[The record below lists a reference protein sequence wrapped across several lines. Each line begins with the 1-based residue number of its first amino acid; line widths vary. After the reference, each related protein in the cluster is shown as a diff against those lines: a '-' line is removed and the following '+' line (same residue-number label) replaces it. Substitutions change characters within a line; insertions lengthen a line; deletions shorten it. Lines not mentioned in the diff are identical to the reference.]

1 VRQIQQMVNFI
12 LNEAKDKAEEI
23 DAKTLE
29 EFNIERLRYAQQ
41 MKDKIRGEFAK
52 KKKTADT
59 QRAIARSTAINKA
72 RLMKIE
78 ARQQYFGQ
86 LKALCSREL
95 KEFSKS
101 RDKYPSLCVDLM
113 IQGCLKL
120 MEDNITVRCRQ
131 EDEAVIRGVLDA
143 ASRKFTDVVKRQT
156 GIAKQVKLTMD
167 KTFLDSAT
175 CSGGVVLLCQDNS
188 IRVDNTLDT
197 RLNLVMQ
204 ADLPKLRSIVFGKN

>member
-1 VRQIQQMVNFI
+1 
-12 LNEAKDKAEEI
+12 
-23 DAKTLE
+23 
-29 EFNIERLRYAQQ
+29 
-41 MKDKIRGEFAK
+41 
-52 KKKTADT
+52 
-59 QRAIARSTAINKA
+59 
-72 RLMKIE
+72 
-78 ARQQYFGQ
+78 
-86 LKALCSREL
+86 
-95 KEFSKS
+95 
-101 RDKYPSLCVDLM
+101 
-113 IQGCLKL
+113 

-167 KTFLDSAT
+167 KTFLDSAS